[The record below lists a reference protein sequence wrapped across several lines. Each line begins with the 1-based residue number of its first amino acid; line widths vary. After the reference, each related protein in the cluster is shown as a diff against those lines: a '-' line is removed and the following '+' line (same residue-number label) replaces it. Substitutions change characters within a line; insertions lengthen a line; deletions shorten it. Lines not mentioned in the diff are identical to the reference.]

1 MNTTKPTYS
10 TPDNEGVIRVLG
22 ACAVAGMGLVG
33 ASLMP
38 AASPLIIFNTGLAVG
53 RIINHR

>member
-1 MNTTKPTYS
+1 MNTTNSTYS
-10 TPDNEGVIRVLG
+10 TPDNEGVMRVLG
-22 ACAVAGMGLVG
+22 ACAVAGIGLVG

-38 AASPLIIFNTGLAVG
+38 AASPLIIFKTGLAVG

>member
-1 MNTTKPTYS
+1 MTTANRTYS
-10 TPDNEGVIRVLG
+10 TPDNEGVMRVLG
-22 ACAVAGMGLVG
+22 ACAVAGIGLVG

-38 AASPLIIFNTGLAVG
+38 AASPMIIFKTGLAVG

>member
-1 MNTTKPTYS
+1 MNTTNPTCS
-10 TPDNEGVIRVLG
+10 TPDSEGVMRVLG

-38 AASPLIIFNTGLAVG
+38 AASPLIIFKTGLAVG